1 MNEPVIQMA
10 RRVLVAVDASD
21 ASLAGLQA
29 AADLAVRLQAE
40 LHGLF
45 VEDINLLRLAS
56 LPFATEVVYAAP
68 AARRL
73 DPVGMERALRAQA
86 ERVRRRLEAA
96 ARQASVPWSF
106 QVARGQVAAELLT
119 RTHEAD
125 VLILGRG
132 AAGSR
137 LGSVARTVSVQ
148 ATCTVLLHGGRGV
161 ERPVVAVYDGSPLA
175 ARVLDLAIRLSR
187 QDGHNLTVLLVPGEG
202 VPAAVLRERAEAQLE
217 GAGPEARVATLAHGD
232 VGELLRAVRAQDGK
246 LLVLPASAPALA
258 DTAQGNL
265 LDQLDC
271 PVLLVR

>member
-1 MNEPVIQMA
+1 MNEPVVQMT

-56 LPFATEVVYAAP
+56 LPFASEVVYAAP
-68 AARRL
+68 AVRRL
-73 DPVGMERALRAQA
+73 DPGGMERALRAQA
-86 ERVRRRLEAA
+86 ERVRQRLEAA
-96 ARQASVPWSF
+96 ARQVSVPWSF

-119 RTHEAD
+119 RTHATD

-132 AAGSR
+132 AAGGR
-137 LGSVARTVSVQ
+137 LGSVARVVSVQ
-148 ATCTVLLHGGRGV
+148 AACTVLLHGGRRV

-175 ARVLDLAIRLSR
+175 SRVLDLAVRLSR
-187 QDGHNLTVLLVPGEG
+187 QDGHNLTVLLLPGEG
-202 VPAAVLRERAEAQLE
+202 VPAVALRQQAEAQLE
-217 GAGPEARVATLAHGD
+217 AAGAEVRVATLTHGD
-232 VGELLRAVRAQDGK
+232 AGELVRAVRAQAGK

>member
-1 MNEPVIQMA
+1 MNEPVIRVI

-56 LPFATEVVYAAP
+56 LPFASEVVYAAP

-73 DPVGMERALRAQA
+73 DPVGMELALRAQA
-86 ERVRRRLEAA
+86 ERVRQRLEAA

-119 RTHEAD
+119 RTHEVD

-132 AAGSR
+132 AAGGR
-137 LGSVARTVSVQ
+137 LGSVARTVIVQ
-148 ATCTVLLHGGRGV
+148 AACSVLLHGGRRV

-175 ARVLDLAIRLSR
+175 ARVLDLAMRLSR

-202 VPAAVLRERAEAQLE
+202 VPAAVLREQVEGQLDA
-217 GAGPEARVATLAHGD
+217 AGPETRVATLTRGD
-232 VGELLRAVRAQDGK
+232 AGELVRAVRAQAGK

-265 LDQLDC
+265 LEQLDC